1 MDFINSDVAQILYH
15 LWNSSTQTCTLRRP
29 LLRRKTRNRFG
40 STHTHKL
47 PDKVRKKVD
56 PEAKKR
62 FRIEPG
68 GVIWKREIAP
78 DGHTHELP
86 EKVWKK
92 GDPEAK
98 NRFRVEPGGVIR
110 GREISPERHTHT

>member
-1 MDFINSDVAQILYH
+1 MEFINSDLHIATTIAKAENQKS
-15 LWNSSTQTCTLRRP
+15 LWID
-29 LLRRKTRNRFG
+29 
-40 STHTHKL
+40 THTHKL
-47 PDKVRKKVD
+47 PDKARKKVD

-78 DGHTHELP
+78 DGHTHKLP

-110 GREISPERHTHT
+110 GREISPDRHTHTHT